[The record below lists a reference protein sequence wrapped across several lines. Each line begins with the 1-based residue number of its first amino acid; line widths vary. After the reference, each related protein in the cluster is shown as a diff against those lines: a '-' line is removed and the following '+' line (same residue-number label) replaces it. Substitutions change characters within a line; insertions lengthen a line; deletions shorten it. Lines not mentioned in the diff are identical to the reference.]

1 MNWLKQLFSRRRLYT
16 DLSAEMRQHLEEKI
30 DEFVAAGLPRKEA
43 SAAARREFGNLSLI
57 ENDSREVWQWPSI
70 ESFFADVRYALR
82 VMRKNPGFSF
92 ITVLT
97 LALGI
102 GANTT
107 IFSIVDSVFLRPLPV
122 KDPGQLAV
130 LGFRQGTGPLLTL
143 FSIADFRDIRSQTT
157 GAFSDMLGYQLGFD
171 GISLEG
177 KADRALTNYVT
188 GNFFEMLD
196 VKPYLGR
203 LIIPSEGQTLG
214 ADPVIVLSYSYWK
227 TRFAGDPEIVGRR
240 VLVNGHPATVIG
252 VSAPEF
258 YGLYHFASV
267 QAYLPIAML
276 TTYESG
282 WPRDFMVNRILQN
295 LDVVTRLK
303 PHVALPKAAAE
314 LSVVARRLSSQY
326 PDTDKGMTLSAYPER
341 LVRPDPDSGILMLK
355 ASGLFLA
362 LVILVLLLACANVA
376 NILLVRATT
385 RERELAVRAAL
396 GAGRSRLLRQL
407 LTESVLLAFLG
418 GAAGILL
425 GLWGSKAIASIQLHV
440 GAPVHMDFTVD
451 WRVFTYAFAVALFA
465 GIFVGLFPALRA
477 SRTTLNTV
485 LRESGRGVSSGKN
498 RLRTGLVV
506 LQVAGS
512 LT

>member
-177 KADRALTNYVT
+177 KADRALTN
-188 GNFFEMLD
+188 
-196 VKPYLGR
+196 
-203 LIIPSEGQTLG
+203 
-214 ADPVIVLSYSYWK
+214 
-227 TRFAGDPEIVGRR
+227 
-240 VLVNGHPATVIG
+240 
-252 VSAPEF
+252 
-258 YGLYHFASV
+258 
-267 QAYLPIAML
+267 
-276 TTYESG
+276 
-282 WPRDFMVNRILQN
+282 
-295 LDVVTRLK
+295 
-303 PHVALPKAAAE
+303 
-314 LSVVARRLSSQY
+314 
-326 PDTDKGMTLSAYPER
+326 
-341 LVRPDPDSGILMLK
+341 
-355 ASGLFLA
+355 
-362 LVILVLLLACANVA
+362 
-376 NILLVRATT
+376 
-385 RERELAVRAAL
+385 
-396 GAGRSRLLRQL
+396 
-407 LTESVLLAFLG
+407 
-418 GAAGILL
+418 
-425 GLWGSKAIASIQLHV
+425 
-440 GAPVHMDFTVD
+440 
-451 WRVFTYAFAVALFA
+451 
-465 GIFVGLFPALRA
+465 
-477 SRTTLNTV
+477 
-485 LRESGRGVSSGKN
+485 
-498 RLRTGLVV
+498 
-506 LQVAGS
+506 
-512 LT
+512 